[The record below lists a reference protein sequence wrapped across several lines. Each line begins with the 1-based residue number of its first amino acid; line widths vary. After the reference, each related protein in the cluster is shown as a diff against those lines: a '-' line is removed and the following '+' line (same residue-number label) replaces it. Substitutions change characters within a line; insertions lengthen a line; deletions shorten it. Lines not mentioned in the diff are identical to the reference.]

1 MLTSQGKRREEE
13 GTEWDLPDFRARERR
28 MTSVT
33 TMLSAVGWFWGRWT
47 GLGGAGPEGSGGVG
61 LTGLFFF
68 TNSVDSGPREVAVE
82 GQISA
87 CPLPRCLQRL
97 LLEAASYPRYG
108 VAHVRR
114 GWFACIFLVRTGK
127 QFFGLNGRTP
137 HKGGAPVPFLA
148 SSIHSPQPS

>member
-68 TNSVDSGPREVAVE
+68 
-82 GQISA
+82 
-87 CPLPRCLQRL
+87 L
-97 LLEAASYPRYG
+97 LTPSIL
-108 VAHVRR
+108 AHVRWR
-114 GWFACIFLVRTGK
+114 WKVRSPLVRSRAAFSGFCSRRLVILVMVSRTCDVV
-127 QFFGLNGRTP
+127 GLRVFSLCGL
-137 HKGGAPVPFLA
+137 VSSFLD
-148 SSIHSPQPS
+148 